1 MAADLA
7 KKIINKQAK
16 IISQRIFRPILDF
29 LFLFS
34 LFWCHFT
41 RPTFC
46 CHHTQQVRDNHC
58 LVREWAFKF
67 ASLSFPFFWPPACRY
82 TGEVC
87 ACILS
92 FLLSFS
98 SFFSFLYIASTV
110 RCEWRGN
117 NRFGREFLIVC
128 PTFFPSILVSTGSSK
143 LFCSKWKKTKNLFQV
158 MCILY
163 SRTMLEPC
171 GNVLSWL
178 LKFVPRFIKVRN

>member
-1 MAADLA
+1 MSFYTAHLLLSSYTAGERQSLSGPGVGVQICFSLFPFFLAAGV
-7 KKIINKQAK
+7 QVYWRGMCVYPFFP
-16 IISQRIFRPILDF
+16 S
-29 LFLFS
+29 LFLF
-34 LFWCHFT
+34 
-41 RPTFC
+41 
-46 CHHTQQVRDNHC
+46 
-58 LVREWAFKF
+58 
-67 ASLSFPFFWPPACRY
+67 FF
-82 TGEVC
+82 
-87 ACILS
+87 
-92 FLLSFS
+92 
-98 SFFSFLYIASTV
+98 FFFYIASTV